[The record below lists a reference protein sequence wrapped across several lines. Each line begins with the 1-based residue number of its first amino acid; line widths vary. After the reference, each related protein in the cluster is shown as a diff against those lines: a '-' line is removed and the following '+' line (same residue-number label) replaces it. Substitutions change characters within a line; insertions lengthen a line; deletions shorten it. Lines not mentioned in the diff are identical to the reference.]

1 MDEPILI
8 DHHRVPS
15 SSINNHPQLSLPLSL
30 PISYHFST
38 IGWLFLLYLDPFGP
52 RLHSITL
59 RAQLCSSLRQ
69 AIGVHRFWTWWTDVG
84 GNMEPTQMLL
94 GLAKLQWGSS
104 QISKRKVQKSI
115 FSNISTSS
123 EIYICIYL
131 IGCRIRG
138 KDIQMPIIIQWC
150 TCCSG
155 DTKLLCRILARTI
168 HKDLRYPVAF
178 FFQKGSFKI
187 VGKVF
192 KVIQSH
198 GCNQRP
204 LFGTASRT
212 LSVAKEGPSAC
223 AEGVGQGFGSSGN
236 RIDSV
241 LIDIIL
247 LLRKLWGKLCTQN
260 LGISKIVSNGPIGPT
275 GWGW

>member
-1 MDEPILI
+1 M
-8 DHHRVPS
+8 
-15 SSINNHPQLSLPLSL
+15 
-30 PISYHFST
+30 
-38 IGWLFLLYLDPFGP
+38 
-52 RLHSITL
+52 
-59 RAQLCSSLRQ
+59 
-69 AIGVHRFWTWWTDVG
+69 
-84 GNMEPTQMLL
+84 
-94 GLAKLQWGSS
+94 
-104 QISKRKVQKSI
+104 
-115 FSNISTSS
+115 
-123 EIYICIYL
+123 
-131 IGCRIRG
+131 
-138 KDIQMPIIIQWC
+138 
-150 TCCSG
+150 
-155 DTKLLCRILARTI
+155 LCRILARTI

-247 LLRKLWGKLCTQN
+247 LLRKLWGKLCTLKSWHLKLFPMVLLALLVEGGKLIPLLARCYIYTFQVSP
-260 LGISKIVSNGPIGPT
+260 GISGGAGFQPTILNGIKIKRRTLT
-275 GWGW
+275 GK